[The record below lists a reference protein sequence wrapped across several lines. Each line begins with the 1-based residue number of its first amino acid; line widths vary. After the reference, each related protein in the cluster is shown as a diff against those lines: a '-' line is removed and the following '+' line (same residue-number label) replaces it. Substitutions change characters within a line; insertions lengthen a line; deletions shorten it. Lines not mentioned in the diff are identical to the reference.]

1 MPELNSVSHSRSPLL
16 VVLSG
21 PSGVGKDSVIKQLRE
36 VLPDLHYAVTATTR
50 APRPGETDGQS
61 YYFLSR
67 REYDEMLD
75 RGELLAP
82 AQVHGNWYG
91 APLQPLRA
99 AFAEGKDVLLKID
112 VQGAIAVRRRI
123 PQAVFLF
130 LAPPSPEDL
139 VDRLGSRQTESS
151 EELARRM
158 RDAEFELAQLPHY
171 DYCVVNHDRD
181 LDRTVGEVAC
191 VISAERLRISRQ
203 PIDLD
208 FGQPRKT

>member
-1 MPELNSVSHSRSPLL
+1 MPGLDSVSHSRSPLL

-21 PSGVGKDSVIKQLRE
+21 PSGVGKDTVIRRLRD

-50 APRPGETDGQS
+50 APRPGEKHGES
-61 YYFLSR
+61 YYFLKRS
-67 REYDEMLD
+67 EYEEMLD

-99 AFAEGKDVLLKID
+99 AFARGEDVLLKID
-112 VQGAIAVRRRI
+112 VQGAIAVRRRF

-130 LAPPSPEDL
+130 LAPSAPHEL
-139 VDRLGSRQTESS
+139 VDRLGSRQTES
-151 EELARRM
+151 EEDLDRRI

-171 DYCVVNHDRD
+171 DYCVINHEGD
-181 LDRTVGEVAC
+181 LDGTVGDVAC
-191 VISAERLRISRQ
+191 VISAERLRINRQ
-203 PIDLD
+203 PIDLGLD
-208 FGQPRKT
+208 

>member
-1 MPELNSVSHSRSPLL
+1 MPEIDSISHRRSPLL

-21 PSGVGKDSVIKQLRE
+21 PSGVGKDTVIRQLRE
-36 VLPDLHYAVTATTR
+36 VMPDLHYAVTATTR
-50 APRPGETDGQS
+50 APRPGETHGQS

-67 REYDEMLD
+67 DEYDAMLD

-91 APLQPLRA
+91 APLQPLRD
-99 AFAEGKDVLLKID
+99 AFANGKDVLLKID

-130 LAPPSPEDL
+130 LAPPSHADL
-139 VDRLGSRQTESS
+139 VSRLGSRQTESQ
-151 EELARRM
+151 EEVDRRI
-158 RDAEFELAQLPHY
+158 RDARYELAQLPYY
-171 DYCVVNHDRD
+171 DYCVINHDQD
-181 LDRTVGEVAC
+181 LAGTVSDVGC

-203 PIDLD
+203 PIDLS
-208 FGQPRKT
+208 

>member
-1 MPELNSVSHSRSPLL
+1 VPEIDSLTHRRSPLL

-21 PSGVGKDSVIKQLRE
+21 PSGVGKDTVIRHLRE

-50 APRPGETDGQS
+50 APRTGETHGQS

-67 REYDEMLD
+67 SEYDVMLD

-99 AFAEGKDVLLKID
+99 AFAQGKDVLLKID
-112 VQGAIAVRRRI
+112 VQGAIAVRRRF

-130 LAPPSPEDL
+130 LAPPSPAEL
-139 VDRLGSRQTESS
+139 VNRLGTRQTESS
-151 EELARRM
+151 EEVDRRI
-158 RDAEFELAQLPHY
+158 RDAEFELAQLPYY
-171 DYCVVNHDRD
+171 DYCVVNHDQD
-181 LDRTVGEVAC
+181 LDETVSDVRC
-191 VISAERLRISRQ
+191 VIAAERLRISRQ
-203 PIDLD
+203 PIDL
-208 FGQPRKT
+208 T

>member
-1 MPELNSVSHSRSPLL
+1 VPELNSVSHSRSPLL

-21 PSGVGKDSVIKQLRE
+21 PSGVGKDSVIKQLRD

-50 APRPGETDGQS
+50 APRPGEVLGQS
-61 YYFLSR
+61 YFFLTR
-67 REYDEMLD
+67 QEYDQMLD

-91 APLQPLRA
+91 APLQPLRD
-99 AFAEGKDVLLKID
+99 AFARGKDVLLKID

-130 LAPPSPEDL
+130 LAPPAPEDL
-139 VDRLGSRQTESS
+139 VDRLGSRQTESH
-151 EELARRM
+151 EELSRRI

-171 DYCVVNHDRD
+171 DYCVVNHDQD
-181 LDRTVGEVAC
+181 LDATVGSVAC

-203 PIDLD
+203 PIDLE
-208 FGQPRKT
+208 FG

>member
-1 MPELNSVSHSRSPLL
+1 MSHSSSPLL

-21 PSGVGKDSVIKQLRE
+21 PSGVGKDTVIKRLRA

-61 YYFLSR
+61 YYFLTQAK
-67 REYDEMLD
+67 YDAMLD

-91 APLQPLRA
+91 APLQPLRT
-99 AFAEGKDVLLKID
+99 AFAQGKDVLLKID

-130 LAPPSPEDL
+130 LAPSAPEEL
-139 VDRLGSRQTESS
+139 VNRLGSRQTES
-151 EELARRM
+151 EEDLARRI

-171 DYCVVNHDRD
+171 DYCVINHEGD
-181 LDRTVGEVAC
+181 LDGTVGDVAC

-203 PIDLD
+203 PIDL
-208 FGQPRKT
+208 GVE